1 MRLKNIFRN
10 SFFALLSQLL
20 LILIGFVSQRVM
32 NLTMGEE
39 LVGMNSVI
47 SNIIGIL
54 SVSELG
60 ISTSIVYHLYKAL
73 ADKDDEKIASLM
85 NLYRRAYYIFAVVIT
100 VSGLCVMPFVHLFL
114 RDNSFSLSYIRLIY
128 SLWLM
133 RTVLSYLLSYK
144 KSLLI
149 ADQKEYIVSIITLII
164 NVLNYS
170 SIVVILK
177 LWKNYQLALFL
188 NTIVEV
194 ILNIWIS
201 RYVDR
206 KYVFLKR
213 NRKKRLDTE
222 MIKRIFGDIKNI
234 FISRLSSKILVST
247 DNLII
252 SGFISVATVGRY
264 ANYSLILQSVMNIML
279 TLSNALQ
286 PSVGNMF
293 VEDKKEK
300 NYQALRQIT
309 FAFFLLASFCAV
321 SLMSLSTR
329 FITDFWLSES
339 YRLDTEVVVCC
350 ALNCYL
356 FVIGLPIT
364 VMMAVSGMFDKE
376 RKISILYAAVN
387 LFLSLIL
394 VRLFGISGVLLG
406 TSVSYLVQIVFRTD
420 CFFKDYLQRS
430 YIGYVAD
437 MLQYGVIAFI
447 ETVGTYVVVSRVYHN
462 NSLIRFFLAMLLCF
476 FIPNIINLLIFM
488 RSWRLQSV
496 FYMVKTA
503 IFSDKKNR

>member
-10 SFFALLSQLL
+10 SFFALLSQFI
-20 LILIGFVSQRVM
+20 LILIGFVSQRLM
-32 NLTMGEE
+32 NLIMGEE

-73 ADKDDEKIASLM
+73 ADQDDEKIASLM
-85 NLYRRAYYIFAVVIT
+85 NLYRRAYYIFAVIIT

-114 RDNSFSLSYIRLIY
+114 RENSFSLSYIRLIY
-128 SLWLM
+128 SLWLV

-149 ADQKEYIVSIITLII
+149 ADQKEYIVSIVTLTI

-170 SIVVILK
+170 SIIIILK
-177 LWKNYQLALFL
+177 LWQNYQLALFL

-194 ILNIWIS
+194 VLNTWIS
-201 RYVDR
+201 RYVDK

-213 NRKKRLDTE
+213 NRKRRLDIE
-222 MIKRIFGDIKNI
+222 MMKRIFGDIKNI
-234 FISRLSSKILVST
+234 FISRLSSKLLVST

-252 SGFISVATVGRY
+252 SGFINVATVGRY

-279 TLSNALQ
+279 TLSNAVQ
-286 PSVGNMF
+286 PSIGNMF
-293 VEDKKEK
+293 VEEKQEK

-309 FAFFLLASFCAV
+309 FVFFLLASFCAV
-321 SLMSLSTR
+321 SLMSLTTR
-329 FITDFWLSES
+329 FIIDFWLSES
-339 YRLDTEVVVCC
+339 YRLNIEVVVCC
-350 ALNCYL
+350 AINCYL
-356 FVIGLPIT
+356 FIIGLPIM

-387 LFLSLIL
+387 LLFSLLL
-394 VRLFGISGVLLG
+394 VRPFGISGVLLG
-406 TSVSYLVQIVFRTD
+406 TSASYLVQIVFRIG
-420 CFFKDYLQRS
+420 CFFRDYLQRNCT
-430 YIGYVAD
+430 GYVID
-437 MLQYGVIAFI
+437 MLQYGILAFS
-447 ETVGTYVVVSRVYHN
+447 ETVGTYVVVRRMYRNDSFI
-462 NSLIRFFLAMLLCF
+462 SFLLAMLLCF
-476 FIPNIINLLIFM
+476 FIPNIVNLLIFV
-488 RSWRLQSV
+488 RSWRLQSIL
-496 FYMVKTA
+496 YMVKMA
-503 IFSDKKNR
+503 ILSDKRDK